1 MTAPPPAAPPQR
13 LLIVRTSALGDVVHA
28 LPVLTALRRHLP
40 QARIGW
46 VVEAAMAP
54 LLAGHPDID
63 ELFVVR
69 LRDWRR
75 RPFAAATLRELRAF
89 RSAVRRFAPDIA
101 LDLMGNHKAGAIAAL
116 SGAGRRIGLARR
128 ARREPSSAVWV
139 NEAVLPR
146 GVHAVDRGLAL
157 LDALGL
163 PPEPADFGGD
173 RLLPAALAPPALA
186 GEPFALLHPG
196 AAWANKRYPPERWG
210 EAARRLREATGLPTR
225 IAVAPGEEALAAAVE
240 AAAAGAAAAVPAPDL
255 PALVALT
262 RAARLFLGA
271 DTGPTHLAHALGTP
285 VVMVMGPTHPERHGP
300 YGAVE
305 RALWHPLPCSFCYRR
320 FEEVKACLLDV
331 PPARVAERA
340 AALLADPAR
349 C

>member
-1 MTAPPPAAPPQR
+1 MTPRR
-13 LLIVRTSALGDVVHA
+13 LLIIRTSALGDVVHA
-28 LPVLTALRRHLP
+28 LPVLTALRRHFP
-40 QARIGW
+40 GARIGW
-46 VVEAAMAP
+46 VVEEGMAP
-54 LLAGHPDID
+54 LLAGHPDLD

-69 LRDWRR
+69 LRPWRR
-75 RPFAAATLRELRAF
+75 RPFAAATRREL
-89 RSAVRRFAPDIA
+89 SAALSALRRFRPDVA
-101 LDLMGNHKAGAIAAL
+101 LDLMGNHKGGALAFL
-116 SGAGRRIGLARR
+116 SGARRRIGAGRR
-128 ARREPSSAVWV
+128 ARREPSSALWI
-139 NEAVLPR
+139 NETVLPR

-163 PPEPADFGGD
+163 PPEPADFGAD

-196 AAWANKRYPPERWG
+196 AAWANKRYPPARWG

-225 IAVAPGEEALAAAVE
+225 VAVAPGEEALAAAVV
-240 AAAAGAAAAVPAPDL
+240 AAADGAATPAPAPDL
-255 PALVALT
+255 PTLVALT

-320 FEEVKACLLDV
+320 FAEVKACLLDV
-331 PPARVAERA
+331 PPGRVAERA
-340 AALLADPAR
+340 LALLHSPR
-349 C
+349 L

>member
-1 MTAPPPAAPPQR
+1 MTPQR
-13 LLIVRTSALGDVVHA
+13 LLIIRTSALGDVVHA
-28 LPVLTALRRHLP
+28 LPVLTALRRHFP

-75 RPFAAATLRELRAF
+75 RPLAAATLRELRAF
-89 RSAVRRFAPDIA
+89 RAALRRFAPDVA
-101 LDLMGNHKAGAIAAL
+101 LDLMGNHKGGALAAL
-116 SGAGRRIGLARR
+116 SGARRRIGAARR
-128 ARREPSSAVWV
+128 ARREPSSTLWI
-139 NEAVLPR
+139 NESVLPR

-163 PPEPADFGGD
+163 PPEPADFGGE
-173 RLLPAALAPPALA
+173 RLLPAARLEPPP
-186 GEPFALLHPG
+186 EPFALLHPG
-196 AAWANKRYPPERWG
+196 AAWANKRYPQERWG

-240 AAAAGAAAAVPAPDL
+240 AAAAGAAAPAPAPDL
-255 PALVALT
+255 PTLVALA

-320 FEEVKACLLDV
+320 FDEVKACLLDV

-340 AALLADPAR
+340 LALLH
-349 C
+349 